1 MFSAIFS
8 IVLGVIMFAQWAF
21 FLLTGGVPE
30 VKTEPARV
38 WLHIAAEWITAVL
51 LVISGIGL
59 LSNVPWSVP
68 LAFLAHGM
76 LIYTVIQSPGYFA
89 HKKVWPLVGM
99 FAVFLI
105 LALISAGAL
114 FNSVLAA
121 A

>member
-8 IVLGVIMFAQWAF
+8 ILIGFTMFAQWAF
-21 FLLTGGVPE
+21 FLLTGNVPE

-38 WLHIAAEWITAVL
+38 WLHITAEWITAIL
-51 LVISGIGL
+51 LVVSGIGL
-59 LSNVPWSVP
+59 ILLTPWS
-68 LAFLAHGM
+68 LAMAFLAHGM

-105 LALISAGAL
+105 LAVVSTGML
-114 FNSVLAA
+114 FSQVLRGG
-121 A
+121 